1 MVYKDYPLDHECN
14 TNINR
19 EYHLASCEAAAASRA
34 ARAKGRGEAM
44 DDWLYNNAS
53 LLTPAAVRQAAV
65 DIGGI
70 ADFDAQYPSLI
81 TSIKGDIA
89 LATILGI
96 KVTPTFFINGVKLEG
111 ALPVPYF
118 ELALQLELKK
128 AGKTQ

>member
-1 MVYKDYPLDHECN
+1 MVYKDYPLDNACN
-14 TNINR
+14 SNITR
-19 EYHLASCEAAAASRA
+19 EYHLASCIAAAASRA
-34 ARAKGRGEAM
+34 ARAKGRGEVM

-53 LLTPAAVRQAAV
+53 LLTPAAVRQAAADV
-65 DIGGI
+65 GGI
-70 ADFDAQYPSLI
+70 ADFDAQYQSLI

-96 KVTPTFFINGVKLEG
+96 KVTPTFFINGVKIEG

-128 AGKTQ
+128 AGKL